1 MIAAA
6 RAGSGRPRAGLDRMR
21 PVRTACSRTADMT
34 RTDWRM
40 LDQPTPPLVIVETQR
55 LRPSK
60 VMRSSWVVTHV
71 GKMCSLR
78 MDSC

>member
-1 MIAAA
+1 
-6 RAGSGRPRAGLDRMR
+6 
-21 PVRTACSRTADMT
+21 MT